1 MRTAYLLRR
10 VVQIVPLVLG
20 VVAVN
25 FLIIHLTPGDP
36 ASALAGDMAPPEYV
50 EELRRQYGL
59 DKPVIVQLLV
69 YFKHLL
75 TGDLGYSFSYQ
86 QSVASL
92 VLDRV
97 PATVLLILAAQI
109 PAIIFGTLLG
119 AFAARHHGSWA
130 DRLIGLGTLG
140 LYSVPVFLSGML
152 FILIFALQL
161 KWFPTSGMTS
171 FNVGGSTLAVVSD
184 TLWHLVLP
192 AATLGLYLLPVYA
205 RITRASVLEVMNE
218 HYITTARAI
227 GFSEN
232 VVFFRHALRN
242 ALLPTIT
249 TSGISIGLTFA
260 GALLTETVFAWPG
273 MGQLMYNALF
283 QRDYPLIMGVFF
295 ITAISVAVISVLAD
309 FLLAVADP
317 RVAYE

>member
-86 QSVASL
+86 QPVASL

-119 AFAARHHGSWA
+119 ALAARHHGSWA
-130 DRLIGLGTLG
+130 DRLVSILVSLGLALPSIWVALLLSLLFAVKLHWVDVAAYTPFEESPLRWARGLLLPAVALSLHTAAVLARQVRSAMLEALASSYVHAMRARGLREPVIVLRYAVRNAMVPVLSVAAIQMSVLMGASIAVERIFALPGLGTL
-140 LYSVPVFLSGML
+140 LIDSVVRGDFP
-152 FILIFALQL
+152 ILQGAVLVIATAVLAINLAADVGYALINP
-161 KWFPTSGMTS
+161 K
-171 FNVGGSTLAVVSD
+171 V
-184 TLWHLVLP
+184 
-192 AATLGLYLLPVYA
+192 
-205 RITRASVLEVMNE
+205 RAS
-218 HYITTARAI
+218 
-227 GFSEN
+227 
-232 VVFFRHALRN
+232 
-242 ALLPTIT
+242 
-249 TSGISIGLTFA
+249 
-260 GALLTETVFAWPG
+260 
-273 MGQLMYNALF
+273 
-283 QRDYPLIMGVFF
+283 
-295 ITAISVAVISVLAD
+295 
-309 FLLAVADP
+309 
-317 RVAYE
+317 